1 MGFLLLSPLGAEGTD
16 VDRDVTIAV
25 TVKFLINVDPIL
37 PTVDHCDTGEVR
49 GVVRLGI
56 SRRETRGPI
65 GAGLIALFLWLA
77 RMGELCVISSRGIFK
92 RAVAPRLG
100 VFVFCW
106 GFSPLIFFFNF

>member
-65 GAGLIALFLWLA
+65 GTVLIALFLWLG
-77 RMGELCVISSRGIFK
+77 RLGRTCVTSRRGIFNS
-92 RAVAPRLG
+92 ALCPN
-100 VFVFCW
+100 C
-106 GFSPLIFFFNF
+106 

>member
-65 GAGLIALFLWLA
+65 GTVLIALFLWLA
-77 RMGELCVISSRGIFK
+77 RLGQLCVTSAREILTS
-92 RAVAPRLG
+92 AVARSCG
-100 VFVFCW
+100 VFVFSRV
-106 GFSPLIFFFNF
+106 FSH